1 MNSLIPLH
9 LASLILA
16 IGVTP
21 WLLSRLFLG
30 RYSWSTR
37 LAGWGPAMMAINV
50 ALPLALHGAAIP
62 ITANSLALAHG
73 LLAGA
78 VGLIFIAFNRNPE
91 EFEQK
96 SRRGNGVPAGG
107 GEENSSLRALRLL
120 FKFFSLPPPLATAA
134 ILFAVLVLPLT
145 HIAGIDTY
153 KWQDLAG
160 NLAVEQRI
168 SWFIHPLSLLG
179 FTPRS
184 YSSAQPLV
192 LGTIQILGHTG
203 VDWGFYILSLACG
216 LTGAS
221 GAWVL
226 GRYLFKTDSS
236 AGWLAMLYVFS
247 PVFMRYN
254 YWATGR
260 GLLLALLPV
269 YLLILLKLGEKCWQG
284 RQHPPE
290 KGSGLWL
297 IPAWLLMT
305 GLIMMAHKAGVVGAL
320 LIPLLFLVS
329 PALALL
335 RGRWGLWLAGLVT
348 LVAGLLLANSQP
360 VTMGIRLITRFGW
373 LLPLTVLAIVTL
385 PGKLTTPPFRALTVA
400 GLGTLVLACTPD
412 MYGALLAAPF
422 MACLATMGLEQIR
435 TKKFILNR
443 SSQRPQSENGAS
455 AEGVKE
461 YSSLRTSRASVH
473 TLFLSDFAG
482 LAVLLIP
489 ALAIVLNQMRDSP
502 SDAVY
507 QAARF
512 IEQTDPRGPFRIEAP
527 GKARAR
533 IQAYVSGCP
542 RFSVH
547 AEDTPQIALHPLPPW
562 TGKPALYARQWIDTM
577 RTMLE
582 LRGAHTDWYG
592 DGTKV
597 YFVTI
602 DGQGTVPAHATRLFT
617 TGNVSV
623 FE

>member
-1 MNSLIPLH
+1 MIS
-9 LASLILA
+9 
-16 IGVTP
+16 
-21 WLLSRLFLG
+21 
-30 RYSWSTR
+30 
-37 LAGWGPAMMAINV
+37 INV
-50 ALPLALHGAAIP
+50 AIPIALHVSAIP

-73 LLAGA
+73 LMAVA

-96 SRRGNGVPAGG
+96 SQSTQRSVFFPAFGGNPTSPSR
-107 GEENSSLRALRLL
+107 SSRLL
-120 FKFFSLPPPLATAA
+120 FKFPSRPHPLVTAA
-134 ILFAVLVLPLT
+134 MFFALLVLPLT

-160 NLAVEQRI
+160 NIAVEQRI
-168 SWFIHPLSLLG
+168 SWLIHPLSLLG

-192 LGTIQILGHTG
+192 LATIQMLGHTG
-203 VDWGFYILSLACG
+203 VDWGFYLLSLAFG
-216 LTGAS
+216 LTGFS

-226 GRYLFKTDSS
+226 GRHLFKTDAP
-236 AGWLAMLYVFS
+236 AGWFAMLYLFS

-269 YLLILLKLGEKCWQG
+269 YLLIMLKLGKKCWQG
-284 RQHPPE
+284 RHHPPE
-290 KGSGLWL
+290 KGLTLWL

-320 LIPLLFLVS
+320 LIPLLLLVS

-335 RGRWGLWLAGLVT
+335 RGRWGLWLAGLVA
-348 LVAGLLLANSQP
+348 LAAGLLLANGQP

-373 LLPLTVLAIVTL
+373 LLPLAFLAIATL
-385 PGKLTTPPFRALTVA
+385 PGKLTTPPFRALNVA
-400 GLGTLVLACTPD
+400 GLGTFVISCTPD
-412 MYGALLAAPF
+412 MYGALLALPF
-422 MACLATMGLEQIR
+422 MACLATLGLDKITE
-435 TKKFILNR
+435 KKILLNR

-461 YSSLRTSRASVH
+461 YSSLRSLRASVQ
-473 TLFLSDFAG
+473 TLLDSGYAG
-482 LAVLLIP
+482 LAIILIP

-502 SDAVY
+502 AEAVY

-527 GKARAR
+527 GKARSQ

-542 RFSVH
+542 RFTVH
-547 AEDTPQIALHPLPPW
+547 AESASPIDFHRLPPW
-562 TGKPALYARQWIDTM
+562 TGKPAHDARQWIDTM
-577 RTMLE
+577 RGMLE

-597 YFVTI
+597 YYVTI
-602 DGQGTVPAHATRLFT
+602 DGQGKVPAQAKRLFT
-617 TGNVSV
+617 DGNVSV
-623 FE
+623 YE